1 MKQCPN
7 SYWAISQT
15 AEKEKPELGKIC
27 RMNLNIEDIVKEE
40 ENEDDAKV
48 RRSRTVW
55 KRSLLTSDKV

>member
-1 MKQCPN
+1 M
-7 SYWAISQT
+7 IV
-15 AEKEKPELGKIC
+15 
-27 RMNLNIEDIVKEE
+27 NIEDIVKEE